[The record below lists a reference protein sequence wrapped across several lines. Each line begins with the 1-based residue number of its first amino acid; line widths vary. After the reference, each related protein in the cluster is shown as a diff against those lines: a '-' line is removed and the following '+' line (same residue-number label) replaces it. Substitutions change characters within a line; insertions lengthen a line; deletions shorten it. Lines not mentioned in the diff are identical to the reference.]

1 MSKQT
6 NTFFT
11 LISVVMLSS
20 CVEQTN
26 TSNTKSNEVDTN
38 SLEENKS
45 NNSNT
50 LYASIDSTFEI
61 NDKTF
66 KVKVNQFDLSEDA
79 YQKGDTLPRPTYVC
93 TMEIYS
99 NSGTILYQDSLL
111 RDSWGYPGKIE
122 SISAYQISL
131 PQLFYLNDEII
142 ASYNIY
148 EMNSMDAIIGSV
160 AFNVQSMETRMFWEE
175 VYLE

>member
-1 MSKQT
+1 MSQQT
-6 NTFFT
+6 NILLVLATTF
-11 LISVVMLSS
+11 LISG
-20 CVEQTN
+20 CVDQNHATN
-26 TSNTKSNEVDTN
+26 TVTNNGNSAPVEKSNST
-38 SLEENKS
+38 
-45 NNSNT
+45 NSNT
-50 LYASIDSTFEI
+50 LYASIDSTFEV
-61 NDKTF
+61 NDETF
-66 KVKVNQFDLSEDA
+66 NVKINQFDLSEDA

-93 TMEIYS
+93 IMEIYS

-142 ASYNIY
+142 AAYNIY

-160 AFNVQSMETRMFWEE
+160 AFNVQSMETRMFWKKFI
-175 VYLE
+175 